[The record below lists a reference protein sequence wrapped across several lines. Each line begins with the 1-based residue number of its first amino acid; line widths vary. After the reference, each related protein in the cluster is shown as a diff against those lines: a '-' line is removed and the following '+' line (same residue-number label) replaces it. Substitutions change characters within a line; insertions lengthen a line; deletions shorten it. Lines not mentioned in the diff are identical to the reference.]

1 MRRLGVL
8 ILVMLV
14 ATACAAGPTSTDP
27 TEPATTSQATSTSS
41 VASTAQSPDD
51 EQVLIEAAI
60 DDWFNAVRNG
70 DIEAAWNLMSA
81 RSQRSLGSIEML
93 ESISTELAEGW
104 AEWAVAENRS
114 VTVVDRVSE
123 GEVSVISVRLAGT
136 VTREGMTEDAE
147 SVMRIVDADGGY
159 LVSPFEEF
167 GNVARQVNADP
178 ADVDMPPV
186 PAASGTGRRIVYA
199 NAAQRVWLVDEDEQV
214 VDTYLVSGKEGVP
227 APGTYDVYS
236 KSELAYAGHDDITMR
251 YMVRFTKSPTS
262 DLAIGFHS
270 IPYFGNGEPMQ
281 TEEQL
286 GEYHSAGCVRQSL
299 GHAAALYEWAP
310 EGTVVV
316 VLP

>member
-27 TEPATTSQATSTSS
+27 TTPETASPATSTSTA
-41 VASTAQSPDD
+41 VSTAPSPDD

-60 DDWFNAVRNG
+60 DAWFNAVRNG

-81 RSQRSLGSIEML
+81 RSQRALGSIEML
-93 ESISTELAEGW
+93 ASISTELAEGW

-178 ADVDMPPV
+178 ADIDMPPV
-186 PAASGTGRRIVYA
+186 PAASGNGRRIVYA

-227 APGTYDVYS
+227 APGTYGVYS

-299 GHAAALYEWAP
+299 GHAAALYEWAS

>member
-60 DDWFNAVRNG
+60 DAWFNAVRNG